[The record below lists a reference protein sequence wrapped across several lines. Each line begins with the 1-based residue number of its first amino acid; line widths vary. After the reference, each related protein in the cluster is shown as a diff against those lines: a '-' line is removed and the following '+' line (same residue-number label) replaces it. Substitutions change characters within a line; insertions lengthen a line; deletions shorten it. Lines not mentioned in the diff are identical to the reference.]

1 MARKSHTKPNTWFKK
16 WAIAS
21 NKYKEYIAQNGF
33 PSVPPQEYPKEL
45 ITPENPLFAY
55 RYCPRMRFD
64 TDDYHAWVEDD
75 DGNIIYDPRFVD
87 ELKKKCAFPLDIDF
101 NKPVNKKWNES
112 ERKKVK
118 EWLLSYDKIRREYED
133 EEYVI
138 NTFYDNPQHL
148 RCFWNATAYVYKHKT
163 GNVVFG
169 SAGFQCANGGEFFT
183 SGMAV

>member
-1 MARKSHTKPNTWFKK
+1 
-16 WAIAS
+16 
-21 NKYKEYIAQNGF
+21 
-33 PSVPPQEYPKEL
+33 
-45 ITPENPLFAY
+45 
-55 RYCPRMRFD
+55 MRFD